1 MICDTFK
8 PFIEQNFNY
17 QFTYVQKSV
26 MLKNILT
33 KRKCAKDVISQH
45 N

>member
-1 MICDTFK
+1 MICDTLK
-8 PFIEQNFNY
+8 PFVEQNFNY

-33 KRKCAKDVISQH
+33 KKEVCEGCH
-45 N
+45 